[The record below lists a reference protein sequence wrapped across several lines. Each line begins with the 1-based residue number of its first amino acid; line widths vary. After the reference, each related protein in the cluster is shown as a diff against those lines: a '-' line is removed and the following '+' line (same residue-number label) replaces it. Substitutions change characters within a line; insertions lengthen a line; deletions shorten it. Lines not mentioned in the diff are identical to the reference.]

1 MTVESP
7 GASNDPPSSDAEE
20 MTEFDIIRVPVD
32 YFHYKEF
39 RYTHLVDALAEAKR
53 DQASERLGRSR

>member
-1 MTVESP
+1 MTLENPDTST
-7 GASNDPPSSDAEE
+7 DFPSSDAEE
-20 MTEFDIIRVPVD
+20 MTEFGIIRVPVD

-53 DQASERLGRSR
+53 DQVSERLGPVR